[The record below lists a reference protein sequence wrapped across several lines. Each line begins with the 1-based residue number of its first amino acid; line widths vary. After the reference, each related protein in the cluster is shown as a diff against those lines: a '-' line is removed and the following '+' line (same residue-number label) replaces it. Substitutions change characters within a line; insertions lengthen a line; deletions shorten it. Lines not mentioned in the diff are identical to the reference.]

1 MLAASGITAASAL
14 NITSGSYGSST
25 PTYTG
30 AITGHENSGADVTAA
45 QVSLVN
51 VVTAI
56 NSLPADATSL
66 PAAVGGVITITPGVY
81 KLDAT
86 VIADSLIFSGGPG
99 STFHIVSSSTITLGS
114 VPSVS
119 LAGGVKEQDIFW
131 LANSGFSTAGSS
143 PPDLFGTVIAQS
155 SASFANGLTLHGAVY
170 AQTGAVTFGGTP
182 AVVTGPVNSCA

>member
-1 MLAASGITAASAL
+1 MNKARRAVIIKQLHARLPIRGIETHLWAREVHDLERSL
-14 NITSGSYGSST
+14 RV
-25 PTYTG
+25 G

-99 STFHIVSSSTITLGS
+99 STFYIVSSSAITLSS
-114 VPSVS
+114 VPSVT
-119 LAGGVKEQDIFW
+119 LAGGVKEQNIFW
-131 LANSGFSTAGSS
+131 LASSGFSTAGSS
-143 PPDLFGTVIAQS
+143 PPTR
-155 SASFANGLTLHGAVY
+155 
-170 AQTGAVTFGGTP
+170 
-182 AVVTGPVNSCA
+182 